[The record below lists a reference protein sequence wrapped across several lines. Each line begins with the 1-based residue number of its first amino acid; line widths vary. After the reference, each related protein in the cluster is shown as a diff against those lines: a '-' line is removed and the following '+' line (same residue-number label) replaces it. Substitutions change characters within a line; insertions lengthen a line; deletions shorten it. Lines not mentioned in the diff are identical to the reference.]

1 MNEDDLYSIIGRMY
15 VDISNTQKVLEI
27 LRKQVQEKDQLILE
41 LEKSRT
47 KDDWCR
53 YWVLHI

>member
-27 LRKQVQEKDQLILE
+27 LRKQVHEKDQLILE

-47 KDDWCR
+47 KDD
-53 YWVLHI
+53 

>member
-1 MNEDDLYSIIGRMY
+1 MNEDDLYSIICRMY

-47 KDDWCR
+47 KDD
-53 YWVLHI
+53 

>member
-47 KDDWCR
+47 KDD
-53 YWVLHI
+53 